1 MKTEK
6 KLSWAKTDIENIC
19 GFNSKKFTRVNL
31 VFTFILGL
39 LLAAAFYLALLPL
52 RGRGIQM
59 IDMFFHG
66 GEENRSSIPYYTVFL
81 FCFSIAILFIKNLK
95 LKVQQKAL
103 QINILPRY
111 KLNLLHLQLQL
122 FYFCKK
128 PHHML
133 HRNVF
138 PYLLVL
144 VHYLDLTIYI

>member
-103 QINILPRY
+103 QINILPDDSNFTLSPATAREI
-111 KLNLLHLQLQL
+111 LDN
-122 FYFCKK
+122 
-128 PHHML
+128 M
-133 HRNVF
+133 
-138 PYLLVL
+138 YLKV
-144 VHYLDLTIYI
+144 DIPNKFIQ

>member
-1 MKTEK
+1 MMKTEE

-81 FCFSIAILFIKNLK
+81 FCFSILLLFRLWIFLQHSKPSLCEYTVGNK
-95 LKVQQKAL
+95 LE
-103 QINILPRY
+103 
-111 KLNLLHLQLQL
+111 
-122 FYFCKK
+122 
-128 PHHML
+128 
-133 HRNVF
+133 
-138 PYLLVL
+138 
-144 VHYLDLTIYI
+144 